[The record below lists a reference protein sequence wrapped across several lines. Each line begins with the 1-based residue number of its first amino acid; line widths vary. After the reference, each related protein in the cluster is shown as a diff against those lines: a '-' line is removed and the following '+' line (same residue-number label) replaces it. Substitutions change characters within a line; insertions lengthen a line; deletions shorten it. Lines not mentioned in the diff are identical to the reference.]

1 MLPYQVTIA
10 GLAELSQFS
19 VANTDFVVSLLDPGL
34 DARADM
40 RTIHAVPRREFRFHD
55 TLDPAAGALAPDRSI
70 VGRLLALGEE
80 LDRTRPR
87 RVLIHCHLGM
97 SRSTATAAMLMAQ
110 AAPGREA
117 EIPGTLLALRPQAWP
132 NSRMIRDAD
141 DLLAAGGALVE
152 AGEEVYRR
160 AAMARPY
167 QPHSQRDTGRSAEIP
182 AGYQGRGR
190 HLADA

>member
-10 GLAELSQFS
+10 GLGELSQFS
-19 VANTDFVVSLLDPGL
+19 VANTDFVVSLLNPGH
-34 DARADM
+34 DARAEM

-55 TLDPAAGALAPDRSI
+55 TLDPGAVAPDRSI

-80 LDRTRPR
+80 LDRNRPR

-152 AGEEVYRR
+152 AGEEIYRR
-160 AAMARPY
+160 AAVARPHRL
-167 QPHSQRDTGRSAEIP
+167 QSLRGMGRAAEIP
-182 AGYQGRGR
+182 ARI
-190 HLADA
+190 